1 MERRKE
7 GGAPQ
12 SESWYS
18 DHPADCQCANCRRA
32 RRNAIANKGW
42 AAHGLAQSRQ
52 AFKSHRARLRRRRI
66 ARLFVLLTAVLAS
79 AFVLW
84 PVDNYGEG
92 ALWGIKADVDEH
104 VSDRVVALLDDLPRQ
119 QEEVAKRRS
128 EEAART
134 GQEFRDAIAAHIVRL
149 TNEKRTAAKYGRLT
163 HDPAISVIAQA
174 HSEDMLRQD
183 ALEHELDGRDSNDRA
198 RDAGYDCRR
207 DLGGGRYEFGL
218 SENISYK
225 SGYPRNAAEV
235 AAEIVDGWMSSPG
248 HRRNIM
254 DGDATRIGVGVAI
267 SGRTLYATQ
276 NFSSCL

>member
-1 MERRKE
+1 MERKR
-7 GGAPQ
+7 GGAPR

-18 DHPADCQCANCRRA
+18 DHPAACQCANCRRA
-32 RRNAIANKGW
+32 RRHAVANKGW

-66 ARLFVLLTAVLAS
+66 ARRVVLLMSVLAI
-79 AFVLW
+79 ALVWW

-92 ALWGIKADVDEH
+92 ALWGVKANVDEH
-104 VSDRVVALLDDLPRQ
+104 VRDKIVALVDDLRQQ
-119 QEEVAKRRS
+119 QEEAAQRRS
-128 EEAART
+128 EETART
-134 GQEFRDAIAAHIVRL
+134 DQEFRDAIAAHIVRL
-149 TNEKRTAAKYGRLT
+149 TNERRTAAKYGRLR

-174 HSEDMLRQD
+174 HSENMLRRE

-207 DLGGGRYEFGL
+207 NLGGGRYEFGL

-225 SGYPRNAAEV
+225 LGYPRNAAEV
-235 AAEIVDGWMSSPG
+235 AAEIIDGWMNSPG

-254 DGDATRIGVGVAI
+254 DRDATRIGVGVAI